1 MMLYAILF
9 LTSQT
14 VTDNIRFERDDAID
28 FALQNNPEIIQL
40 QIDADKADAGV
51 GEARSSFYPSLSVS
65 GYYAYVT
72 DVSVFMMDS
81 VPIPIGQHENYDLQ
95 VSLQQVLFTWGK
107 VYNAYRIANLNRDIA
122 VMSLDRKKQEVVYAV
137 TTAFDGLLV
146 LEEMTKLM
154 RESLSQLQR
163 HEEAVQKRY
172 AAGLVPQ
179 FELLR
184 AQVQVANF
192 KPTLIQTENGLNLA
206 REGFKML
213 LGLPLD
219 REFEVVG
226 ELQYAEQAYDLEE
239 LTSAALANRAEI
251 RNLETVEKMAQ
262 AGRSIAQTANL
273 PSVVAG
279 ATYDRKRPFG
289 LGGSDWGSNVTFSIG
304 FQLPLFSGF
313 RNLYSYKSAALKLK
327 EARQAR
333 ENLEKAVSL
342 EVKQSYLNFLAAQEA
357 LSAAQ
362 ENVNQAVK
370 AFEIMET
377 RYKSGL
383 ATNLEF
389 MDAQLASTQAKTN
402 YLNALKEYHATIA
415 GIRKATGKEQ

>member
-1 MMLYAILF
+1 MISYAILI
-9 LTSQT
+9 LMSQALHDT
-14 VTDNIRFERDDAID
+14 VRFDRGDAIEY
-28 FALQNNPEIIQL
+28 ALLNNPEIIQL
-40 QIDADKADAGV
+40 QIDIDKAEAGI
-51 GEARSSFYPSLSVS
+51 GEARSSFYPTLSLS
-65 GYYAYVT
+65 GYYAYIT

-81 VPIPIGQHENYDLQ
+81 IPIPIGQHENYDLQ

-107 VYNAYRIANLNRDIA
+107 VYNAYRIAGLSRDIA
-122 VMSLDRKKQEVVYAV
+122 FMSLDRKKQEVTYSV

-146 LEEMTKLM
+146 LEEMVKLM
-154 RESLSQLQR
+154 RESLDQLQR

-172 AAGLVPQ
+172 AAGLVSQ

-184 AQVQVANF
+184 AGVQVANF
-192 KPTLIQTENGLNLA
+192 KPTVIQTENGLNLA

-219 REFEVVG
+219 RECVVDG
-226 ELQYAEQAYDLEE
+226 ELQYTEQAYDLEE
-239 LTSAALANRAEI
+239 LTTAALASRAEI
-251 RNLETVEKMAQ
+251 KNLQSVEKIAL

-273 PSVVAG
+273 PSIVAG
-279 ATYDRKRPFG
+279 ATYDRQKPFG
-289 LGGSDWGSNVTFSIG
+289 LGGSEWGSNMTFSLG

-313 RNLYSYKSAALKLK
+313 KSLYAYKSAALKLK
-327 EARQAR
+327 EARHAR
-333 ENLEKAVSL
+333 ENLEKAISL
-342 EVKQSYLNFLAAQEA
+342 EVKQSYLNFLASQEA

-362 ENVNQAVK
+362 ENVNQATR

-389 MDAQLASTQAKTN
+389 MDAQLAATQAKTN
-402 YLNALKEYHATIA
+402 YLNTLKEYHAASA
-415 GIRKATGKEQ
+415 GIRKATGKE

>member
-1 MMLYAILF
+1 MVLYAIMF
-9 LTSQT
+9 LISQT
-14 VTDNIRFERDDAID
+14 ITDSVRFDRDAAIEY
-28 FALQNNPEIIQL
+28 ALLNNPEIISL
-40 QIDADKADAGV
+40 QIGVDKAAAGV
-51 GEARSSFYPSLSVS
+51 GDARSSFYPSVTLS
-65 GYYAYVT
+65 GYYAYIT
-72 DVSVFMMDS
+72 NVSVFMLDS
-81 VPIPIGQHENYDLQ
+81 IMIPIGQHENYDLR

-107 VYNAYRIANLNRDIA
+107 VYNVYRIAGLSRDIA
-122 VMSLDRKKQEVVYAV
+122 NMSLERKRQEVIFSV

-192 KPTLIQTENGLNLA
+192 KPVVIQTENGLNLA

-213 LGLPLD
+213 LGLSLD
-219 REFEVVG
+219 QEFEVVG
-226 ELQYAEQAYDLEE
+226 ELQYTEQAYDLEE
-239 LTSAALANRAEI
+239 LTTTALAERAEVK
-251 RNLETVEKMAQ
+251 NLQKIEKMAQ
-262 AGRSIAQTANL
+262 LGRSIAQTANL
-273 PSVVAG
+273 PSIVAG
-279 ATYDRKRPFG
+279 ATYDRQKPFG
-289 LGGSDWGSNVTFSIG
+289 MGGSEWGSNVTFSLG
-304 FQLPLFSGF
+304 FQMPLFSGF
-313 RNLYSYKSAALKLK
+313 KNLYVYKSATFAVK
-327 EARQAR
+327 EARLAR
-333 ENLEKAVSL
+333 ESLEKAVSL
-342 EVKQSYLNFLAAQEA
+342 EVKQSYLNFLATQEA

-362 ENVNQAVK
+362 ENVNQATK

-402 YLNALKEYHATIA
+402 YLNALKEYYATIA

>member
-1 MMLYAILF
+1 MVLFAILF

-14 VTDNIRFERDDAID
+14 ITDTVRFDRDAAIEY
-28 FALQNNPEIIQL
+28 ALLNNPEMVQL
-40 QIDADKADAGV
+40 RLDTDIANAGI

-65 GYYAYVT
+65 GYYAYIT

-81 VPIPIGQHENYDLQ
+81 IPIPIGQHENYDFQ

-107 VYNAYRIANLNRDIA
+107 VYNAYRIANLSRDIA
-122 VMSLDRKKQEVVYAV
+122 VMSLERKKQEVIYSV

-192 KPTLIQTENGLNLA
+192 KPTVIQTENGLNLA

-219 REFEVVG
+219 REFEVTG
-226 ELQYAEQAYDLEE
+226 ELQYTEQTYDLEE
-239 LTSAALANRAEI
+239 LTATALSSRAEI
-251 RNLETVEKMAQ
+251 KNMQSVEKMAQ

-279 ATYDRKRPFG
+279 ATYDRKKPFG
-289 LGGSDWGSNVTFSIG
+289 LGGSEWGSNVTFSIG
-304 FQLPLFSGF
+304 FQMPLFSGF
-313 RNLYSYKSAALKLK
+313 KNLYVYKSAALKLK

-342 EVKQSYLNFLAAQEA
+342 EVKQSYLNFLATQEA

-362 ENVNQAVK
+362 ENVNQATR

-402 YLNALKEYHATIA
+402 YLNALKDYHATIA
-415 GIRKATGKEQ
+415 GIRKASGKEQ